1 MNLQSQG
8 LPVSPQH
15 PPVAAP
21 RKKLAASTQVISKT
35 QSPLPTSPAMS
46 LSSPGDSPSRVPYT
60 REGQPATT
68 PVVPPRAYPRTT
80 VGHPRAAPRSSN
92 EPPPTTP
99 PSGHT
104 AISKPHPPPEESSE
118 VAQPVTGDSGMSSC
132 DTEDLSKGDD
142 EDNGFLKEMERK
154 RIAAL
159 ESLARED
166 SVERL
171 LEEPTTLQDVPPAP
185 LPEEPPT
192 QPEPQPVRS
201 PSPELPTSPSPGE
214 EEEDEEAFGTPPST
228 LRVEHVPEIE
238 DRTGPD
244 GQTMPFPQH
253 PSTSHRTGV
262 CVCVCVC
269 VCIHSFIVLFIVN
282 WYVSL
287 RRT

>member
-1 MNLQSQG
+1 
-8 LPVSPQH
+8 
-15 PPVAAP
+15 
-21 RKKLAASTQVISKT
+21 
-35 QSPLPTSPAMS
+35 
-46 LSSPGDSPSRVPYT
+46 
-60 REGQPATT
+60 
-68 PVVPPRAYPRTT
+68 
-80 VGHPRAAPRSSN
+80 
-92 EPPPTTP
+92 
-99 PSGHT
+99 
-104 AISKPHPPPEESSE
+104 
-118 VAQPVTGDSGMSSC
+118 
-132 DTEDLSKGDD
+132 
-142 EDNGFLKEMERK
+142 MERK

-171 LEEPTTLQDVPPAP
+171 LEEPTTLQDVPPSP

-214 EEEDEEAFGTPPST
+214 EEEEDEEAFGTPPST
-228 LRVEHVPEIE
+228 LRVEHVPGIE

-253 PSTSHRTGV
+253 PSTLQRTGV
-262 CVCVCVC
+262 CVCVCAYR
-269 VCIHSFIVLFIVN
+269 VLFIVN